1 MTQSGESNE
10 ETEKV
15 HPRHTYHRFPIEARS
30 GYRIVAL
37 PAGRSEREPGAR
49 ASTRVAKERALELAR
64 AFPDGVN
71 GRPCEVLV
79 EPCDCGEDALSVYAE
94 EHPRSVV
101 VERVRRD
108 RGHPGSGRG

>member
-1 MTQSGESNE
+1 MTHLND
-10 ETEKV
+10 TKDEKEKK
-15 HPRHTYHRFPIEARS
+15 HPRHTYHRLPIDARS
-30 GYRIVAL
+30 GYRVVAL
-37 PAGRSEREPGAR
+37 PTDPAERGPGAR
-49 ASTRVAKERALELAR
+49 ASTRVAKDRALELAR

-79 EPCDCGEDALSVYAE
+79 EPCDCGEDALSVYAD

-101 VERVRRD
+101 VERVRHD